1 MRAGGVNLLHGRC
14 YGRQT
19 WATVRVRQRDTT
31 MGIETELQDLLKA
44 AMRAKDSRTADCI
57 RMIKTKHME
66 RRTAAGFKGPL
77 DDALWL
83 DVISAYQK
91 QLRKARE
98 EYAAVGERG
107 KEHLTQIDFEVEFC
121 ARFLPKAAS
130 DDEVR
135 AVVKETIARLPVK
148 APKLAGKVMGEIMK
162 AHKGHFEPPT
172 VKRIVE
178 EELK

>member
-1 MRAGGVNLLHGRC
+1 MSVES
-14 YGRQT
+14 
-19 WATVRVRQRDTT
+19 D
-31 MGIETELQDLLKA
+31 IQDRLKE
-44 AMRAKDSRTADCI
+44 AMRARDARTADCI

-77 DDALWL
+77 DDALWT
-83 DVISAYQK
+83 DVIGAYQK

-107 KEHLTQIDFEVEFC
+107 AGALPQLDFEIGFC

-135 AVVKETIARLPVK
+135 AAVRETIARLG
-148 APKLAGKVMGEIMK
+148 AADPKQSGRVMGDIMK
-162 AHKGHFEPPT
+162 ANKGKFDPSA

-178 EELK
+178 EELGAK